1 MLHFI
6 QLSYLMVFM
15 QLLVICA
22 QAQND
27 NVIQN
32 IENVKKDLILLNE
45 QIVITKKNYF
55 AMLDKG
61 LVYNNLTDFTRRNSE
76 EYSVA
81 SREISKFTMLTLQ
94 ANLFTVEDIPMLV
107 KYIGCFRPHGGATN
121 TDTPACIVLST
132 LGDKAIDACFEKF
145 KSGRYN
151 MFEVS
156 HLSSVIGG
164 ADDTKY
170 NKFIDELGIDN
181 PLIKDG
187 VIKKRYK

>member
-1 MLHFI
+1 MFSFI
-6 QLSYLMVFM
+6 QLSYFVIFM
-15 QLLVICA
+15 QLIVFCA
-22 QAQND
+22 QAQD
-27 NVIQN
+27 DGVIQD

-55 AMLDKG
+55 AMLEKG
-61 LVYNNLTDFTRRNSE
+61 LVYNHLTDFTRRNSE

-81 SREISKFTMLTLQ
+81 SREISNFTKLTLQ
-94 ANLFTVEDIPMLV
+94 ANLFTEDDIPLLV

-121 TDTPACIVLST
+121 TNTPACTVLSN

-156 HLSSVIGG
+156 HLRFVIGG

-170 NKFIDELGIDN
+170 NKFIDELAKDN
-181 PLIKDG
+181 PLIKEG
-187 VIKKRYK
+187 VLKKRKE